1 MVFCLELQ
9 VTTLNKYIKQPVGE
23 PNSLRGLSRGYLVNI
38 YSGIKKIKGVIIMDR
53 FDDFDIGPQI
63 DEYAWTDYS
72 DDLTDTYTWYDYET
86 EHGEDS

>member
-1 MVFCLELQ
+1 
-9 VTTLNKYIKQPVGE
+9 
-23 PNSLRGLSRGYLVNI
+23 
-38 YSGIKKIKGVIIMDR
+38 MDR

-86 EHGEDS
+86 EHDEDL